1 MEELVICAKE
11 DEGKRV
17 DSLLSEKLEG
27 LSRSGAQAL
36 LEAGRAVLQSGPVKK
51 NYRIRGNEVFSVLLS
66 APEQT
71 DILPEN
77 IPLEIVYEDRDV
89 IVINKPRG
97 MVVHP
102 APGNWTG
109 TLVNALLYHCGNSLS
124 GINGELRPGIVHRLD
139 KDTSGLLVAAK
150 HDRAHQSLAKQLFD
164 HTAGRMYEAVVYG
177 AISQDEGVID
187 RPIARHK
194 TDRKKMAIDQNGRRA
209 VTHYRVLE
217 RYRGYTYLAFRLE
230 TGRTHQIRVHIASM
244 GHPILGDL
252 VYGPKKDLW
261 KLGGQ
266 CLNASKLQFEHP
278 TTGKHMEFSVPLP
291 NYFTAVLQTLRD
303 REENY
308 GKI

>member
-1 MEELVICAKE
+1 
-11 DEGKRV
+11 
-17 DSLLSEKLEG
+17 
-27 LSRSGAQAL
+27 
-36 LEAGRAVLQSGPVKK
+36 
-51 NYRIRGNEVFSVLLS
+51 
-66 APEQT
+66 
-71 DILPEN
+71 
-77 IPLEIVYEDRDV
+77 
-89 IVINKPRG
+89 
-97 MVVHP
+97 
-102 APGNWTG
+102 
-109 TLVNALLYHCGNSLS
+109 
-124 GINGELRPGIVHRLD
+124 
-139 KDTSGLLVAAK
+139 
-150 HDRAHQSLAKQLFD
+150 
-164 HTAGRMYEAVVYG
+164 
-177 AISQDEGVID
+177 
-187 RPIARHK
+187 
-194 TDRKKMAIDQNGRRA
+194 MAIDQNGRRA

-244 GHPILGDL
+244 GHPILGDM